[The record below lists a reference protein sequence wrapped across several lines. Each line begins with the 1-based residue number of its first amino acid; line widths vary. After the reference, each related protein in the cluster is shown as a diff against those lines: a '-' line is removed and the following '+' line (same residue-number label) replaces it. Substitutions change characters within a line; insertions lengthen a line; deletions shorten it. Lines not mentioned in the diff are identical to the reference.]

1 MKPGLGRHTTCQAN
15 GYRIMWL
22 VVMFDLPVT
31 TKTERKLA
39 TQFRNN
45 LLDMGF
51 EMMQFSV
58 YTKFCSSKSKA
69 KTVNKMIE
77 AVVPHGGLVSVLEF
91 TDKQYEGIKNY
102 EGKVLQPGLKPPGQ
116 LAMF

>member
-1 MKPGLGRHTTCQAN
+1 MKSGTGRHTSCQTN

-22 VVMFDLPVT
+22 VVMFDLPVA
-31 TKTERKLA
+31 TKIERKLA

-69 KTVNKMIE
+69 DTVNKMIE
-77 AVVPHGGLVSVLEF
+77 GVVPHGGLVSVLEF
-91 TDKQYEGIKNY
+91 TDKQYECIKNY

>member
-1 MKPGLGRHTTCQAN
+1 MKSGTGRHTSCQTN

-22 VVMFDLPVT
+22 VVMFDLPVA
-31 TKTERKLA
+31 TKIERKLA

-69 KTVNKMIE
+69 
-77 AVVPHGGLVSVLEF
+77 VS
-91 TDKQYEGIKNY
+91 TDTIISRWLDQSKS
-102 EGKVLQPGLKPPGQ
+102 
-116 LAMF
+116 